1 MGGSGCGGRVMEL
14 DAGLHPGRPISV
26 EPLEVYERRGDGHTV
41 SRHCGITPAVEAQRL
56 ADHPW
61 LEATGAFPD
70 LPTAQRSVAGC
81 VAANRRE
88 VERWRR
94 GARSR
99 LAISAD
105 LHEVVG
111 DELRRSRWEAG
122 LPPMPAT
129 AVRVVLRR
137 DPTYRSGFAVLTA
150 YPVTVPADAYSRH
163 P

>member
-1 MGGSGCGGRVMEL
+1 MEL
-14 DAGLHPGRPISV
+14 DGGLHPRTPITV
-26 EPLEVYERRGDGHTV
+26 EPLEVYEHRGDGHTV
-41 SRHCGITPAVEAQRL
+41 SRHCGTTPEVEAQRL
-56 ADHPW
+56 AEHPW

-70 LPTAQRSVAGC
+70 VPTAQRCVESC

-94 GARSR
+94 GARPR

-105 LHEVVG
+105 LHAVVG
-111 DELRRSRWEAG
+111 DELRRSQWEAG
-122 LPPMPAT
+122 LPPRPAT

-137 DPTYRSGFAVLTA
+137 DPAYPSGFAVLTA
-150 YPVTVPADAYSRH
+150 YPVTVAGDADAYPRH